1 MVTSIWNGIFLFN
14 LYKMLQKQTTQ
25 QRRESQDTFKTVLSL
40 SWSWPCPYCLDL
52 ESRDQGSSTHL
63 TSACPY
69 CLDLES
75 WDQDSSTHLT
85 SDGTHHSRL
94 IGSFHFLNQSFA
106 ETQLSSLVSV
116 RSWDNQSP
124 QCKLTSHSLTSSL
137 TSSLMSPY
145 FLLYIWISE
154 KVKWL
159 SLIKT

>member
-1 MVTSIWNGIFLFN
+1 MEWNFFIQSVQNATKTDYSVATGVSRHF
-14 LYKMLQKQTTQ
+14 
-25 QRRESQDTFKTVLSL
+25 QDSTFTVLVLALPLL
-40 SWSWPCPYCLDL
+40 SWSRL

-75 WDQDSSTHLT
+75 RDQGSSTHLT

-154 KVKWL
+154 KVKW
-159 SLIKT
+159 